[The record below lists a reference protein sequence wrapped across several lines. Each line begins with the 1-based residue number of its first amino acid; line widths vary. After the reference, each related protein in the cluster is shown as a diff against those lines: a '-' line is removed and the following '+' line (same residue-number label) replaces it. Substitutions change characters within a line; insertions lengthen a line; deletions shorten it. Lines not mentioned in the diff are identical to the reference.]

1 MASWLPSIPYPPP
14 GQPGYWHPVTSTLQW
29 CEEDYYATYYSA
41 EIINTLTNLMFIYL
55 AYKGVQSCRK
65 HGHDA
70 VFEVAYFGYFLVGF
84 GSFMFHTTLKYPWQ
98 LVDELNMIYT
108 TCLMAYAS
116 LSYSQTKK
124 TQIYLGVFLVL
135 FCAFITAYYHYLQD
149 PVFHQTVY
157 ALLTV
162 FIVFRSVYSMETS
175 LRPSLRKS
183 EERHRLE
190 RERSGMPVDISR
202 EQQAYENERD
212 LEILRTMWC
221 LVAFGVSI
229 FLGGFYIWNLDNLY
243 CSTLIRWRRSVGMP
257 WGFLLEG
264 HGWWHLMTGIGA
276 YCYIVW
282 GIHLRHILNGDQ
294 EHFQMVWP
302 SIFTLPEVVRVS
314 NPPGEGKRKGNGTIA
329 ANGSANGTANGTSH
343 GTVNGSANGHIKKT
357 K

>member
-1 MASWLPSIPYPPP
+1 MLSWLPSVPYPPP
-14 GQPGYWHPVTSTLQW
+14 GQPGFWDPVTSTLQW
-29 CEEDYYATYYSA
+29 CEEDYYVTYYSA

-55 AYKGVQSCRK
+55 AYKGVKSCRQ
-65 HGHDA
+65 HGHDT

-116 LSYSQTKK
+116 LSYSQPKK
-124 TQIYLGVFLVL
+124 TQVYLGVFFVL
-135 FCAFITAYYHYLQD
+135 FCAAITAYYHYLQD

-162 FIVFRSVYSMETS
+162 FIVFRSIYSMETS

-183 EERHRLE
+183 EEKHRLE
-190 RERSGMPVDISR
+190 RKRSGVPDVISK
-202 EQQAYENERD
+202 EQQAYENQRD
-212 LEILRTMWC
+212 REILKTMWI

-229 FLGGFYIWNLDNLY
+229 FLVGFYIWNLDNIY
-243 CSTLIRWRRSVGMP
+243 CSTLRRWRRSIGMP
-257 WGFLLEG
+257 WGFFLEG

-276 YCYIVW
+276 YDYIVW
-282 GIHLRHILNGDQ
+282 GIYLRHILNGDQ
-294 EHFQMVWP
+294 EHFKMVWP
-302 SIFTLPEVVRVS
+302 SLSTLPEVVRMSDPPRYAGRKNGHDTQRGVS
-314 NPPGEGKRKGNGTIA
+314 T
-329 ANGSANGTANGTSH
+329 NGSANAR
-343 GTVNGSANGHIKKT
+343 ANGHVKKR